1 MMDDSFSFE
10 PVKLNAG
17 SDPTKAGTKEEEEE
31 GVLGKRHRNANG
43 DAAQDVKA
51 PTQHQQPSK
60 KPKVEDP
67 VAKAERRRILEE
79 KKRLLA
85 DVEKELAKISQ
96 KSPSLP
102 STGGLLPGPKYSAS
116 APTTP
121 MLSSSTPL
129 PAGRGAAASNRGR
142 GAGRGAR
149 GGAAKST
156 PARATTPP
164 EAIIELESEPAALSS
179 LTHATGTATPLS
191 SSSDHLA
198 TGGARGKRKSPS
210 SSSSGIPR
218 RASHD
223 VSTLPTSPTPEGPVT
238 RAKRARRPKRLD
250 TFGGPA
256 SLSWALK
263 QCQVLLKT
271 LMTHKFGWPFNQ
283 PVDPI
288 ALNIPDYFDVIK
300 HPMDLGTI
308 KEQLDSGSYE
318 TEEEFAEDV
327 RLVFTNTFTYN
338 QPGSDIVV
346 MASTLSS
353 LFNEKF
359 EILKAKIEERGR
371 DAPEGVEETLKEL
384 RDSMSSVQREL
395 ERIKKT
401 PNGRAGRAGAAEDQ
415 RPMTFEE
422 KKKLSHAINNLPSD
436 NLGMVVKII
445 HERMP
450 QLTSSGEE
458 IEIDIDALN
467 PATLRHLER
476 YVRSVTQ
483 RGRRRGSRTPSLT
496 SSTSSSNNVQN
507 EPLAPQGTQQKIED
521 VERQIKA
528 LTEHQQ
534 ALTQKGLA
542 RSSGETDLL
551 LAAAE
556 EKKKK
561 RNNDD
566 SDSSE
571 SETDGSD
578 SSDSETSD
586 SESDSGSD
594 SESTDSEAERKD
606 AAAAAPAATPTGVA
620 RTDAPVVTTLPSE
633 ASAAGESSSEPAD
646 ATTAVVA
653 GEVAAASAPSPATAS
668 AGEDEGTHSENGL
681 GANKAGSAIS
691 FSFDP
696 SLGTKE
702 SSILPAE
709 VGNGDE
715 SLPQA
720 AVAIDDAPPKSEA
733 PKQVALKNVDAWSE
747 LSDDFEAPTGKPQ
760 SPPSLDKTWSQFQ
773 TKKMQDAIR
782 EKERLEKEER
792 ERKERERRE
801 EERKQ
806 EEERRRREHE
816 EAEVRRRREAEEAEL
831 NAQRERER
839 QRQAERMARERG
851 ELSMMEQSLLMAS
864 FEQQA
869 APVLPLFQYKS
880 LDDVEADF
888 GDLDAQPTMNGE
900 EDRAASSYGSDNGRG
915 SLEGGSRGDGEVDN
929 GEATETE
936 EGAEME
942 LSPTAPLPVPA
953 SDEMEEGQI

>member
-1 MMDDSFSFE
+1 M
-10 PVKLNAG
+10 
-17 SDPTKAGTKEEEEE
+17 
-31 GVLGKRHRNANG
+31 
-43 DAAQDVKA
+43 
-51 PTQHQQPSK
+51 
-60 KPKVEDP
+60 
-67 VAKAERRRILEE
+67 
-79 KKRLLA
+79 
-85 DVEKELAKISQ
+85 
-96 KSPSLP
+96 
-102 STGGLLPGPKYSAS
+102 
-116 APTTP
+116 
-121 MLSSSTPL
+121 
-129 PAGRGAAASNRGR
+129 
-142 GAGRGAR
+142 
-149 GGAAKST
+149 
-156 PARATTPP
+156 
-164 EAIIELESEPAALSS
+164 
-179 LTHATGTATPLS
+179 
-191 SSSDHLA
+191 
-198 TGGARGKRKSPS
+198 
-210 SSSSGIPR
+210 
-218 RASHD
+218 
-223 VSTLPTSPTPEGPVT
+223 
-238 RAKRARRPKRLD
+238 
-250 TFGGPA
+250 
-256 SLSWALK
+256 
-263 QCQVLLKT
+263 
-271 LMTHKFGWPFNQ
+271 
-283 PVDPI
+283 
-288 ALNIPDYFDVIK
+288 
-300 HPMDLGTI
+300 
-308 KEQLDSGSYE
+308 
-318 TEEEFAEDV
+318 

-578 SSDSETSD
+578 SSDSSDSETSD

-606 AAAAAPAATPTGVA
+606 AAAAAPAATP
-620 RTDAPVVTTLPSE
+620 VVTTLPSD
-633 ASAAGESSSEPAD
+633 ASAAGESSSETAD

-668 AGEDEGTHSENGL
+668 AGEGTRKAACSSREVFAFAPCDSRVLTPLHTHTQMKARTQRTGSGRTRRAQPYRFPSTLRWAPRNHRSSLQRL
-681 GANKAGSAIS
+681 GTETRAYRRLLLLSTTRL
-691 FSFDP
+691 P
-696 SLGTKE
+696 SLK
-702 SSILPAE
+702 
-709 VGNGDE
+709 
-715 SLPQA
+715 
-720 AVAIDDAPPKSEA
+720 
-733 PKQVALKNVDAWSE
+733 
-747 LSDDFEAPTGKPQ
+747 
-760 SPPSLDKTWSQFQ
+760 
-773 TKKMQDAIR
+773 
-782 EKERLEKEER
+782 
-792 ERKERERRE
+792 
-801 EERKQ
+801 
-806 EEERRRREHE
+806 
-816 EAEVRRRREAEEAEL
+816 
-831 NAQRERER
+831 R
-839 QRQAERMARERG
+839 QRC
-851 ELSMMEQSLLMAS
+851 SSL
-864 FEQQA
+864 
-869 APVLPLFQYKS
+869 
-880 LDDVEADF
+880 AD
-888 GDLDAQPTMNGE
+888 
-900 EDRAASSYGSDNGRG
+900 Y
-915 SLEGGSRGDGEVDN
+915 
-929 GEATETE
+929 
-936 EGAEME
+936 
-942 LSPTAPLPVPA
+942 
-953 SDEMEEGQI
+953 